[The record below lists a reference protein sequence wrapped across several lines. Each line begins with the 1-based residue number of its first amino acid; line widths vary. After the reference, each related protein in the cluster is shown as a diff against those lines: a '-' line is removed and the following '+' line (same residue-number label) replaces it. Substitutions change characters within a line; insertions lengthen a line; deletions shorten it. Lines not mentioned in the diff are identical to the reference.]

1 MGRDHLGLGTRRM
14 MMAAMAALTVTVMAL
29 VRRMIK
35 MNLWGIVRMMT
46 SINYISSH
54 RYEITES

>member
-1 MGRDHLGLGTRRM
+1 
-14 MMAAMAALTVTVMAL
+14 MAAMVASMVMVMAL

-54 RYEITES
+54 QYKITKS